1 MSQQQNGVQIVDK
14 RRNVGGAAPPAAAG
28 AGAPVVQTTTLPAN
42 PNPGAIPSWA
52 GGAGAPQGARP
63 PARPLGGGSAVQ
75 AAAPLPTATTLS
87 EHLTRHQHAIE
98 RLPPAERA
106 LVERLPAPTP
116 NVWGGDAPEQGKSSI
131 TDQVFWS
138 LGNASVEDAR
148 SWFPQVPFPVWN
160 ALVALYMVSDGP
172 VAGLVNAEANAEDAA
187 RAIVAASEGEEDEPT
202 DAEIAAAHA
211 PLGSSA
217 SDSTEAAG
225 LAAAEAALRE
235 EDAASGDAG
244 GKVKR
249 MSKALRAQIR
259 ELFVG
264 GGTDEQISEALAYP
278 VDRIAT
284 ERKAW
289 LMDTATTAAGPAPRV
304 SAAAAAATV
313 ASVTMM
319 TSIAPD
325 GAVGPTT
332 ITSPAMPA
340 PTQADLVEFLTGTAF
355 MLTRNAAPTLEELDA
370 IASKLLRQLEAYGTF
385 RGRGAL

>member
-14 RRNVGGAAPPAAAG
+14 RRNVGGAAPPAAG
-28 AGAPVVQTTTLPAN
+28 PTVQTSTLPAN

-75 AAAPLPTATTLS
+75 AAAPLPAATTLS

-98 RLPPAERA
+98 RLPPGERA
-106 LVERLPAPTP
+106 LVERLAAPTP
-116 NVWGGDAPEQGKSSI
+116 NVWAGEAPEQGKSSI

-138 LGNASVEDAR
+138 LGNASIEDAR
-148 SWFPQVPFPVWN
+148 GWFPQVPFPLWN
-160 ALVALYMVSDGP
+160 ALVALYMVSGGPAWLAPGETLAAVPSDGTP
-172 VAGLVNAEANAEDAA
+172 D
-187 RAIVAASEGEEDEPT
+187 EEDEPT

-225 LAAAEAALRE
+225 LAAAEAALKE
-235 EDAASGDAG
+235 EDAASGDAAG

-249 MSKALRAQIR
+249 MSKALRGQIR

-278 VDRIAT
+278 VDRVAA
-284 ERKAW
+284 ERAAW
-289 LMDTATTAAGPAPRV
+289 TKEGGQLRPAAVETPAP
-304 SAAAAAATV
+304 SAAA
-313 ASVTMM
+313 SVTAT

-325 GAVGPTT
+325 GTASPTT

-355 MLTRNAAPTLEELDA
+355 MLTRNAQPTLEELDA
-370 IASKLLRQLEAYGTF
+370 VASKLLRQLEAYGTF
-385 RGRGAL
+385 RGRGTL